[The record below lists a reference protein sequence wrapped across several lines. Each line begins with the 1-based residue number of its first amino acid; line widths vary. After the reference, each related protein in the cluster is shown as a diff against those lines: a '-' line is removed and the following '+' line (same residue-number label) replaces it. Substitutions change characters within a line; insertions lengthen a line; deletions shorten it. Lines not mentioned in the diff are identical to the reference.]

1 MAGRDED
8 DAQRVHV
15 ETREQWRDWLAEHH
29 DRGSGV
35 WVVWWKRATG
45 RPAPSYDELVMEA
58 LAQGWIDATS
68 KGVDGERTMMWFT
81 RRRPGSGWSRPNK
94 LRLERLYARGR
105 MRPAGRAVVDAARAD
120 GSWTLLDDV
129 EDLVVPDDLAAA
141 LDERAARA
149 TWDALTRSAR
159 RAALV
164 HLVGAKR
171 PDTRA
176 RRVTD
181 VADRTAA
188 GERPTT

>member
-1 MAGRDED
+1 MVDED
-8 DAQRVHV
+8 PERLHV
-15 ETREQWRDWLAEHH
+15 ESAAQWAAWLAEHH
-29 DRGSGV
+29 DRGTGV

-45 RPAPSYDELVMEA
+45 RPAPSYDDLVLEA
-58 LAQGWIDATS
+58 LAHGWIDATS
-68 KGVDGERTMMWFT
+68 KGVDDERTMMWFT

-94 LRLERLYARGR
+94 LRLERLYAEGR
-105 MRPAGRAVVDAARAD
+105 MREPGQAVVDRAVAD

-141 LDERAARA
+141 LDDRDARA
-149 TWDALTRSAR
+149 TWDALSRSAR

-171 PDTRA
+171 AETRA
-176 RRVTD
+176 RRVAE